1 MKRFEK
7 LDYLNTLAND
17 CLADNDIIMASK
29 FHNEFMKIA
38 QNQRTYKVTDF
49 RETLL
54 DIAGKTGVSVMQIK
68 GYNPKIQDVVMQG
81 TIVNLGPVS
90 RKDMPGTHTVG
101 TGETATSIARIYKIS
116 VNDLQKM
123 NPGKDLNKLFSGEKL
138 KVPFKKSSL
147 ESESDMMAE
156 EMPGMPGM

>member
-7 LDYLNTLAND
+7 LAYLNTLAND

-123 NPGKDLNKLFSGEKL
+123 NPGKDLNKLFGGEKL
-138 KVPFKKSSL
+138 KVPYKKSSL
-147 ESESDMMAE
+147 ESELDMMAE
-156 EMPGMPGM
+156 EMPEM